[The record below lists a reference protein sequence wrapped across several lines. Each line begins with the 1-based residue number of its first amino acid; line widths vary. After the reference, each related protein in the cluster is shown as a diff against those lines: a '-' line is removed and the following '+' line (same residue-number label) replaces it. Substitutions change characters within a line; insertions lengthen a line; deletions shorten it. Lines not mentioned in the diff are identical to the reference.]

1 MSSERRVCKETEGC
15 CWWWW
20 WGGGVLGATVAETN
34 CGRNKLNWTNLARL
48 YPGQMA
54 QLQEVCAHGVSSE
67 AWFFFFFYVLR
78 EMMAVKDR
86 PGVTGGVMS
95 GPFVSAAAEAQVY
108 LLLKSLQPQQPP
120 PSPSPLPRHSPRVM
134 RWPAARVPTSRS
146 RWQISSTYIK
156 ACRSSEICTV
166 WQPHRER

>member
-67 AWFFFFFYVLR
+67 AWFFFFFMFCEKWWRWRIGLVWRAGWCQGRLFPRRLR
-78 EMMAVKDR
+78 HRYICSLKACSPSSHRRRRRLCHGTAQEWW
-86 PGVTGGVMS
+86 GG
-95 GPFVSAAAEAQVY
+95 
-108 LLLKSLQPQQPP
+108 LLLGCPP
-120 PSPSPLPRHSPRVM
+120 LG
-134 RWPAARVPTSRS
+134 AADRLARLT
-146 RWQISSTYIK
+146 
-156 ACRSSEICTV
+156 
-166 WQPHRER
+166 